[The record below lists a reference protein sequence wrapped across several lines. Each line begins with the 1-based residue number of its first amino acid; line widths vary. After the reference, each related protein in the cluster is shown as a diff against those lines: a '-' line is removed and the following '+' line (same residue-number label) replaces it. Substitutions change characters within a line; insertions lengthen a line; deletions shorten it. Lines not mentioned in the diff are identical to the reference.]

1 VSGGGSKQYTVDGR
15 REKAV
20 GTRCQGLGALDGHK
34 AEAGRRRL
42 NTSTKGRAVVL
53 KRSIT

>member
-1 VSGGGSKQYTVDGR
+1 MSGGGSKQYTVDGR